1 MLTADN
7 EVAGLR
13 GEQAGA
19 VCKAHAAN
27 SPALALPRKYCYQ
40 AWEEAIGMS
49 AEYAQCLS
57 GGWACGLGDGS
68 GCRVAGQ
75 WLLGGWACGL
85 GEEQG
90 STSSTLGRY

>member
-49 AEYAQCLS
+49 AEHAQCLS
-57 GGWACGLGDGS
+57 GGWACGLG
-68 GCRVAGQ
+68 
-75 WLLGGWACGL
+75 
-85 GEEQG
+85 EERG